1 MNLLITQ
8 LWDLLIAFTR
18 ASNFGFGGGPAVIPL
33 IKIEVVER
41 YHWMSD
47 TQFTDALAVGNV
59 LPGPIAT
66 KLAGYIGYQTAGW
79 LGALSALIGTIL
91 PTVLAVILLTAFLIK
106 YSDSPILKGML
117 KGVRPV
123 VVILIAQTAFDMG
136 KDSFPNLTTWGIALV
151 TLAAL
156 NWLKLHPALLI
167 VLSMAFGLLV
177 FR

>member
-1 MNLLITQ
+1 MIAQ
-8 LWDLLIAFTR
+8 LWDLLLAFTR

-33 IKIEVVER
+33 IKAEAVER
-41 YHWMSD
+41 YHWLTD
-47 TQFTDALAVGNV
+47 AQFTDALAVGNV

-79 LGALSALIGTIL
+79 LGALAALIGTVL
-91 PTVLAVILLTAFLIK
+91 PTVLAVILLTSFLIK
-106 YSDSPILKGML
+106 YSDSEILKGML

-123 VVILIAQTAFDMG
+123 VVVLIAQTAFDMG
-136 KDSFPNLTTWGIALV
+136 KGSFPNLTTWGIALV
-151 TLAAL
+151 TLVAL

-167 VLSMAFGLLV
+167 VLSMVFGLLV

>member
-1 MNLLITQ
+1 MITQ

>member
-1 MNLLITQ
+1 MFFLK

-18 ASNFGFGGGPAVIPL
+18 ASNLGFGGGPAVIPL

-41 YHWMSD
+41 YHWL
-47 TQFTDALAVGNV
+47 TNAQFTDALAVGNA

-66 KLAGYIGYQTAGW
+66 KLAGYVGYQVAGW
-79 LGALSALIGTIL
+79 LGVLAALSGTIL
-91 PTVLAVILLTAFLIK
+91 PTVLAVILLTGFLIK
-106 YSDSPILKGML
+106 YSNSPTLKGML

-123 VVILIAQTAFDMG
+123 VVVLIAQTAFDMG
-136 KDSFPNLTTWGIALV
+136 IGSFSNLTTWGIAAV
-151 TLAAL
+151 TLVL
-156 NWLKLHPALLI
+156 LYWLKLHPALII

>member
-1 MNLLITQ
+1 MFIQ
-8 LWDLLIAFTR
+8 LWDLLIAFAR

-33 IKIEVVER
+33 IKIEAVER
-41 YHWMSD
+41 YQWMTD
-47 TQFTDALAVGNV
+47 AQFADALAVVNV

-66 KLAGYIGYQTAGW
+66 KLAGYIGYQIAGW
-79 LGALSALIGTIL
+79 SGSLSALIGTIL
-91 PTVLAVILLTAFLIK
+91 PTVIAVIFLTAFLIK

-123 VVILIAQTAFDMG
+123 IVILIAQTAFDMG

-151 TLAAL
+151 ALVTL
-156 NWLKLHPALLI
+156 NWFKLHPALLI
-167 VLSMAFGLLV
+167 VISMAFGFLV

>member
-1 MNLLITQ
+1 MFFSK

-18 ASNFGFGGGPAVIPL
+18 ASNLGFGGGPAVIPL

-41 YHWMSD
+41 YHWL
-47 TQFTDALAVGNV
+47 TNAQFTDALAVGNA

-66 KLAGYIGYQTAGW
+66 KLAGYVGYQVAGW
-79 LGALSALIGTIL
+79 LGVLAALSGTIL
-91 PTVLAVILLTAFLIK
+91 PTVLAVILLTGFLIK
-106 YSDSPILKGML
+106 YSNSPTLKGML

-123 VVILIAQTAFDMG
+123 VVVLIAQTAFDMG
-136 KDSFPNLTTWGIALV
+136 IGSFSNLTTWGIAAV
-151 TLAAL
+151 TLVL
-156 NWLKLHPALLI
+156 LYWLKLHPALII

>member
-1 MNLLITQ
+1 MVFKQ

-18 ASNFGFGGGPAVIPL
+18 ASNLGFGGGPAVIPL

-41 YHWMSD
+41 YHWL
-47 TQFTDALAVGNV
+47 TNAKFTDALAVGNA

-66 KLAGYIGYQTAGW
+66 KLAGYVGYQVAGW
-79 LGALSALIGTIL
+79 LGAFVAIIGTIV
-91 PTVLAVILLTAFLIK
+91 PTALAVILLTGFLMK
-106 YSDSPILKGML
+106 YSNSPILKGML

-123 VVILIAQTAFDMG
+123 VVVLIAQTAFDMG
-136 KDSFPNLTTWGIALV
+136 IGSFPDLTTWGIALV
-151 TLAAL
+151 TVVSFY
-156 NWLKLHPALLI
+156 WLKLHPALMI

>member
-1 MNLLITQ
+1 MFTQ

-33 IKIEVVER
+33 IKIEAVER
-41 YHWMSD
+41 YHWM
-47 TQFTDALAVGNV
+47 TEAQFTDALAVGNV

-91 PTVLAVILLTAFLIK
+91 PTVIAVILLTAFLIK

-117 KGVRPV
+117 RGVRPV

-136 KDSFPNLTTWGIALV
+136 KDSFPNLTTWGIALG
-151 TLAAL
+151 TLVAL

-177 FR
+177 FH

>member
-1 MNLLITQ
+1 MFTQ

-18 ASNFGFGGGPAVIPL
+18 ASNLGFGGGPAVIPL
-33 IKIEVVER
+33 IKIEAVQR
-41 YHWMSD
+41 YHWMTD
-47 TQFTDALAVGNV
+47 AQYADALAVVNA

-66 KLAGYIGYQTAGW
+66 KLAGYVGYQTAGW

-91 PTVLAVILLTAFLIK
+91 PTVLAVILLTSFLMK
-106 YSDSPILKGML
+106 NSNSPVLKGML

-123 VVILIAQTAFDMG
+123 VVVLIAQTAFDMG
-136 KDSFPNLTTWGIALV
+136 RGSFPNVTTWCIAV
-151 TLAAL
+151 VALAAFY
-156 NWLKLHPALLI
+156 WLKLHPALII

>member
-1 MNLLITQ
+1 MFLSN

-18 ASNFGFGGGPAVIPL
+18 ASNLGFGGGPAVIPL

-41 YHWMSD
+41 YHWL
-47 TQFTDALAVGNV
+47 TNAQFTDALAVGNA

-66 KLAGYIGYQTAGW
+66 KLAGYVGYQVAGW
-79 LGALSALIGTIL
+79 LGVLAALSGTIL
-91 PTVLAVILLTAFLIK
+91 PTVLAVILLTSFLMK
-106 YSDSPILKGML
+106 YSNSPILKGML

-123 VVILIAQTAFDMG
+123 VVVLIAQTAFDMG
-136 KDSFPNLTTWGIALV
+136 IGSFPNLTTWGIAVV
-151 TLAAL
+151 TLVL
-156 NWLKLHPALLI
+156 LYWLKLHPALII

>member
-1 MNLLITQ
+1 MYFTQ

-18 ASNFGFGGGPAVIPL
+18 ASNLGFGGGPAVIPL

-41 YHWMSD
+41 YHWL
-47 TQFTDALAVGNV
+47 TNAQFTDALAVGNA

-66 KLAGYIGYQTAGW
+66 KLAVYVGYQVSGW
-79 LGALSALIGTIL
+79 LGVLAALIGTIL
-91 PTVLAVILLTAFLIK
+91 PTVLAVILLTGFLMK
-106 YSDSPILKGML
+106 YSNSPILKGML

-123 VVILIAQTAFDMG
+123 VVVLIAQTAFDMG
-136 KDSFPNLTTWGIALV
+136 IGSFPNLTTWGIAVV
-151 TLAAL
+151 TVVSLY
-156 NWLKLHPALLI
+156 WLKLHPALII

>member
-1 MNLLITQ
+1 MLVQ
-8 LWDLLIAFTR
+8 LWDLLIAFAR

-33 IKIEVVER
+33 IKIEAVER
-41 YHWMSD
+41 YHWMTD
-47 TQFTDALAVGNV
+47 AQFTDALAVGNV

-79 LGALSALIGTIL
+79 LGSLSALIGTIL
-91 PTVLAVILLTAFLIK
+91 PTVIAVIFLTAFLIK
-106 YSDSPILKGML
+106 YSESPVLKGML

-136 KDSFPNLTTWGIALV
+136 KDSFPNLTTWCIALV
-151 TLAAL
+151 TLVAL
-156 NWLKLHPALLI
+156 NWFKLHPALLI
-167 VLSMAFGLLV
+167 VISMAFGLLV